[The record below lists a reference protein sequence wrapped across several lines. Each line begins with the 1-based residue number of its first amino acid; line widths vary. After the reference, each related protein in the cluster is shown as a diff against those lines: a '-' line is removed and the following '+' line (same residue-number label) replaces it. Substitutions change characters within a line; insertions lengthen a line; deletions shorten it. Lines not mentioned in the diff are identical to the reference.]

1 MNLDFSQEEI
11 AFRDEVRA
19 FIAENYP
26 KDLTAKFKSLNL
38 GSAATG
44 EGLTRDD
51 FLAWHKVLGKK
62 GWSAPAWPK
71 EYGGAGWTATQR
83 YIWLEEN
90 ARAETIMPL
99 PFGVSMVGPVIYTF
113 GTPEQKQRFLPGI
126 LSGEVWWA
134 QGYSEPGA
142 GSDLA
147 SLKTKAVREGD
158 FYIVNGQ
165 KTWTTLAQYA
175 DWGFFLVRTD
185 SSAKAQEGISFLLI
199 DMKSPGVTVRPIKL
213 LDGGY
218 EVNDVFLDNVKVPVD
233 QRIYEEN
240 KGWTCAKFLLAHE
253 RAGIAGVAR
262 SKRNVEKLKQIAK
275 VELSDDGRPLIDDE
289 DFQRKLAQL
298 EIDLSTLEMTE
309 LRTLAREHAGKG
321 PGPESSLLKIRGTE
335 IQQRLTE
342 LTLEAVGNYA
352 QPYLRDQPEG
362 ANEFAIGPDYAS
374 AAAPIYFNWRKASI
388 YGGSNEIQRNIIA
401 KMVLGL

>member
-1 MNLDFSQEEI
+1 MNLDFSPEEI
-11 AFRDEVRA
+11 AFREEVRA
-19 FIAENYP
+19 FIDANYP
-26 KDLTAKFKSLNL
+26 KHLKGIGLREDLTK
-38 GSAATG
+38 
-44 EGLTRDD
+44 ED
-51 FLAWHKVLGKK
+51 FLAWHKILGKK

-71 EYGGAGWTATQR
+71 EYGGTGWTATQR

-90 ARAETIMPL
+90 ARAETIPPL

-113 GTPEQKQRFLPGI
+113 GTPEQKQRYLPGI
-126 LSGEVWWA
+126 LSGDVWWA

-158 FYIVNGQ
+158 YYIVNGQ
-165 KTWTTLAQYA
+165 KTWTTLGQHA

-185 SSAKAQEGISFLLI
+185 PNAKQQEGISFLLI
-199 DMKSPGVTVRPIKL
+199 DMKSPGVSVRPIKL

-218 EVNDVFLDNVKVPVD
+218 EVNDVFLEDVKVPVD

-262 SKRNVEKLKQIAK
+262 SKRNVERLKTIAK
-275 VELSDDGRPLIDDE
+275 AELGDDGKPLIESDD
-289 DFQRKLAQL
+289 FQLKLAQL
-298 EIDLSTLEMTE
+298 EIDLSALEMTE
-309 LRTLAREHAGKG
+309 LRVLAREHAGKG
-321 PGPESSLLKIRGTE
+321 PGPESSLLKVKGTE

-342 LTLEAVGNYA
+342 LTLEAIGNYA
-352 QPYLRDQPEG
+352 QPYTRELG
-362 ANEFAIGPDYAS
+362 GNEFAVGPDYS
-374 AAAPIYFNWRKASI
+374 RTPAPVYFNWRKASI

>member
-1 MNLDFSQEEI
+1 MDLNFTAEEI

-19 FIAENYP
+19 FIEENYP
-26 KDLTAKFKSLNL
+26 KHLRGKNIMREDLSK
-38 GSAATG
+38 
-44 EGLTRDD
+44 ED
-51 FLAWHKVLGKK
+51 FLAWHKILGKK
-62 GWSAPAWPK
+62 GWSAPAWPV
-71 EYGGAGWTATQR
+71 EYGGTGWTATQR

-90 ARAETIMPL
+90 ARAETIPPL

-126 LSGEVWWA
+126 LSGDVWWC

-147 SLKTKAVREGD
+147 SLKTRAVREGD
-158 FYIVNGQ
+158 HYIVNGQ
-165 KTWTTLAQYA
+165 KTWTTLAQHA

-185 SSAKAQEGISFLLI
+185 PSAKPQEGISFLMI
-199 DMKSPGVTVRPIKL
+199 DMKSSGVSVRPIKL

-218 EVNDVFLDNVKVPVD
+218 EVNDVFLEDVKVPVD

-253 RAGIAGVAR
+253 RSGIAGVAR
-262 SKRNVEKLKQIAK
+262 SKRNVERLKQIAK
-275 VELSDDGRPLIDDE
+275 AEAGDDGKPLIEDE
-289 DFQRKLAQL
+289 DFQRKLAEL
-298 EIDLSTLEMTE
+298 EIDLSALEMTE
-309 LRTLAREHAGKG
+309 LRVLARESAGRG
-321 PGPESSLLKIRGTE
+321 PGPESSLLKIKGTE

-352 QPYLRDQPEG
+352 QPYTRELGEG
-362 ANEFAIGPDYAS
+362 NEFGVGPDYS
-374 AAAPIYFNWRKASI
+374 RAAAPIYFNWRKASI

>member
-1 MNLDFSQEEI
+1 MDLEFSPEEI
-11 AFRDEVRA
+11 AFRQEVRA
-19 FIAENYP
+19 FIEANYP
-26 KDLTAKFKSLNL
+26 KHLKGISLREDLSK
-38 GSAATG
+38 
-44 EGLTRDD
+44 ED
-51 FLAWHKVLGKK
+51 FLAWHQILGKK

-71 EYGGAGWTATQR
+71 EYGGTGWTATQR

-90 ARAETIMPL
+90 ARAETIPPL

-113 GTPEQKQRFLPGI
+113 GTPEQKARFLPGI
-126 LSGEVWWA
+126 LSGQVWWA

-165 KTWTTLAQYA
+165 KTWTTLGQYA

-185 SSAKAQEGISFLLI
+185 SSAKQQEGISFLLI

-218 EVNDVFLDNVKVPVD
+218 EVNDVFLENVKVPVD

-262 SKRNVEKLKQIAK
+262 SKRNVERLKTIAK
-275 VELSDDGRPLIDDE
+275 AELGDDGKPLIEDE
-289 DFQRKLAQL
+289 DFQRKLAEL
-298 EIDLSTLEMTE
+298 EIDLSALEMTE
-309 LRTLAREHAGKG
+309 LRVLAREHAGKG
-321 PGPESSLLKIRGTE
+321 PGPESSLLKVKGTE

-352 QPYLRDQPEG
+352 QPYTRELKG
-362 ANEFAIGPDYAS
+362 SNEFNVGPEYS
-374 AAAPIYFNWRKASI
+374 RAAAPVYFNWRKASI

>member
-1 MNLDFSQEEI
+1 MDLNFSAEEL

-19 FIAENYP
+19 FIDANYP
-26 KDLTAKFKSLNL
+26 KHLKGKVLREDLSK
-38 GSAATG
+38 
-44 EGLTRDD
+44 ED
-51 FLAWHKVLGKK
+51 FLAWHKILGKK
-62 GWSAPAWPK
+62 GWSAPAWPS
-71 EYGGAGWTATQR
+71 EYGGTGWTATQR

-90 ARAETIMPL
+90 ARAETIPPL

-147 SLKTKAVREGD
+147 SLKTRAVREGD
-158 FYIVNGQ
+158 HYIVNGQ
-165 KTWTTLAQYA
+165 KTWTTLGQHA

-185 SSAKAQEGISFLLI
+185 TSAKQQEGISFLLI

-218 EVNDVFLDNVKVPVD
+218 EVNDVFLENVKVPVD

-262 SKRNVEKLKQIAK
+262 SKRNVERLKSIAK
-275 VELSDDGRPLIDDE
+275 AEIGDDGKPLIEDE
-289 DFQRKLAQL
+289 DFQRKLSEL
-298 EIDLSTLEMTE
+298 EIDLSALEMTE
-309 LRTLAREHAGKG
+309 LRTLAREQAGKG
-321 PGPESSLLKIRGTE
+321 PGPESSLLKIKGTE

-352 QPYLRDQPEG
+352 QPYPRGLG
-362 ANEFAIGPDYAS
+362 SNEFPVGPDYAG

>member
-1 MNLDFSQEEI
+1 MSARVGRLIMDLNFSPEEI

-19 FIAENYP
+19 FIEANYP
-26 KDLTAKFKSLNL
+26 KHLKGKVLREDLSK
-38 GSAATG
+38 
-44 EGLTRDD
+44 ED
-51 FLAWHKVLGKK
+51 FLAWHKILGKK

-71 EYGGAGWTATQR
+71 EYGGTGWTATQR

-90 ARAETIMPL
+90 ARGETIPPL

-126 LSGEVWWA
+126 LSGDVWWA

-147 SLKTKAVREGD
+147 SLKTRAVREGD
-158 FYIVNGQ
+158 YYIVNGQ
-165 KTWTTLAQYA
+165 KTWTTLGQYA
-175 DWGFFLVRTD
+175 DWGFFLVRTNPD
-185 SSAKAQEGISFLLI
+185 AKPQEGISFLLI

-262 SKRNVEKLKQIAK
+262 SKRNVERLKSIAK
-275 VELSDDGRPLIDDE
+275 SEIGDDGKPLIEDDE
-289 DFQRKLAQL
+289 FQRKLSEL
-298 EIDLSTLEMTE
+298 EIDLSALEMTE
-309 LRTLAREHAGKG
+309 LRTLAREQAGKG
-321 PGPESSLLKIRGTE
+321 PGPESSLLKIKGTE

-352 QPYLRDQPEG
+352 QPYPRGLG
-362 ANEFAIGPDYAS
+362 SNEFGVGPDYAGP
-374 AAAPIYFNWRKASI
+374 AAPLYFNFRKASI

>member
-1 MNLDFSQEEI
+1 MDLNFSKDEI

-19 FIAENYP
+19 FIRDNYP
-26 KDLTAKFKSLNL
+26 EHLRKKSIVREDLTK
-38 GSAATG
+38 
-44 EGLTRDD
+44 EE
-51 FLAWHKVLGKK
+51 FLAWHQILGKK

-71 EYGGAGWTATQR
+71 QYGGTGWSATQR

-90 ARAETIMPL
+90 ARAETIPPL

-113 GTPEQKQRFLPGI
+113 GTDEQKQRFLPGI
-126 LSGEVWWA
+126 LAGDVWWC

-147 SLKTKAVREGD
+147 SLKTRAVREGD
-158 FYIVNGQ
+158 HYIVNGQ
-165 KTWTTLAQYA
+165 KTWTTLGQFA

-185 SSAKAQEGISFLLI
+185 ASAKQQEGISFLLI
-199 DMKSPGVTVRPIKL
+199 DMKSPGVSVRPIKL
-213 LDGGY
+213 LDGGH

-233 QRIYEEN
+233 QRIHEEN

-253 RAGIAGVAR
+253 RSGIAGVAR
-262 SKRNVEKLKQIAK
+262 SKRNVERLKQIAK
-275 VELSDDGRPLIDDE
+275 AEIGDDGRPLIEDDE
-289 DFQRKLAQL
+289 FQKRLAEL
-298 EIDLSTLEMTE
+298 EIDLSALEMTE
-309 LRTLAREHAGKG
+309 LRNLAREQAGRG
-321 PGPESSLLKIRGTE
+321 PGPESSLLKIKGTE

-352 QPYLRDQPEG
+352 QPYFRGFDEKG
-362 ANEFAIGPDYAS
+362 SNEFPIGPDYAHL
-374 AAAPIYFNWRKASI
+374 AAPTYFNWRKASI

>member
-1 MNLDFSQEEI
+1 MNLEFSPEEI

-19 FIAENYP
+19 FIDANYP
-26 KDLTAKFKSLNL
+26 ARLKSVGMREDLSKA
-38 GSAATG
+38 
-44 EGLTRDD
+44 DM
-51 FLAWHKVLGKK
+51 LAWHKILGKK
-62 GWSAPAWPK
+62 GWSAPAWPV
-71 EYGGAGWTATQR
+71 EYGGTGWTATQR

-90 ARAETIMPL
+90 ARAETIPPL

-126 LSGEVWWA
+126 LSGDVWWC

-147 SLKTKAVREGD
+147 SLKTRAVREGD
-158 FYIVNGQ
+158 HYIVNGQ
-165 KTWTTLAQYA
+165 KTWTTLAQHA
-175 DWGFFLVRTD
+175 DWGFFLCRTD
-185 SSAKAQEGISFLLI
+185 PSAKPQEGISFLLI
-199 DMKSPGVTVRPIKL
+199 DMKSPGVSVRPIKL
-213 LDGGY
+213 LDGGH

-233 QRIYEEN
+233 QRIHEEN

-262 SKRNVEKLKQIAK
+262 SKRNVEKLKAIAK
-275 VELSDDGRPLIDDE
+275 AELSDEGRPLIEDE
-289 DFQRKLAQL
+289 DFCRKVAEL
-298 EIDLSTLEMTE
+298 EIDLSALEMTE
-309 LRTLAREHAGKG
+309 LRVLARESAGKG
-321 PGPESSLLKIRGTE
+321 PGPESSLLKIKGTE

-342 LTLEAVGNYA
+342 LTLEAVGNYG
-352 QPYLRDQPEG
+352 QPYYRGFPKDG
-362 ANEFAIGPDYAS
+362 ANAFPIGPDYAHH
-374 AAAPIYFNWRKASI
+374 AAPVYFNWRKASI

>member
-1 MNLDFSQEEI
+1 MDLEFSPEEI
-11 AFRDEVRA
+11 KFRDEVRA
-19 FIAENYP
+19 FIRDNYP
-26 KDLTAKFKSLNL
+26 EQLKGKGLREDLSK
-38 GSAATG
+38 
-44 EGLTRDD
+44 EEM
-51 FLAWHKVLGKK
+51 LAWHKVLGKK
-62 GWSAPAWPK
+62 GWSAPAWPV
-71 EYGGAGWTATQR
+71 EYGGTGWTATQR

-90 ARAETIMPL
+90 ARAETIPPL

-126 LSGEVWWA
+126 LTGDVWWC

-147 SLKTKAVREGD
+147 SLKTRAVREGD

-165 KTWTTLAQYA
+165 KTWTTLGQHA
-175 DWGFFLVRTD
+175 DWGFFLVRTNPD
-185 SSAKAQEGISFLLI
+185 AKQQEGISFLLI
-199 DMKSPGVTVRPIKL
+199 DMKSSGVTVRPIKM

-233 QRIYEEN
+233 QRVYEEN

-262 SKRNVEKLKQIAK
+262 SKRNVEKLKTIAK
-275 VELSDDGRPLIDDE
+275 AELGDDGKPLIEDE
-289 DFQRKLAQL
+289 DFQRKLAEL
-298 EIDLSTLEMTE
+298 EIDLAALEMTE
-309 LRTLAREHAGKG
+309 LRVLAREQAGKG
-321 PGPESSLLKIRGTE
+321 PGPESSLLKVKGTE

-352 QPYLRDQPEG
+352 QPYFRGFPKDG
-362 ANEFAIGPDYAS
+362 ANAFPIGPDYAHH
-374 AAAPIYFNWRKASI
+374 AAPTYFNWRKASI

>member
-1 MNLDFSQEEI
+1 MNLEFSPEEI
-11 AFRDEVRA
+11 AFREEVRT
-19 FIAENYP
+19 FIEANYP
-26 KDLTAKFKSLNL
+26 KHLRGKNIMREDLSK
-38 GSAATG
+38 
-44 EGLTRDD
+44 ED
-51 FLAWHKVLGKK
+51 FLAWHKILGKK

-71 EYGGAGWTATQR
+71 EYGGTGWTATQR

-90 ARAETIMPL
+90 ARAETIPPL

-113 GTPEQKQRFLPGI
+113 GTPEQKARFLPGI
-126 LSGEVWWA
+126 LKGEVWWA

-158 FYIVNGQ
+158 YYIVNGQ
-165 KTWTTLAQYA
+165 KTWTTLGQHA

-185 SSAKAQEGISFLLI
+185 PNAKQQEGISFLLI
-199 DMKSPGVTVRPIKL
+199 DMKSPGVSVRPIKL

-218 EVNDVFLDNVKVPVD
+218 EVNDIFLDNVRVPVD

-262 SKRNVEKLKQIAK
+262 SKRNVEKLKAIAK
-275 VELSDDGRPLIDDE
+275 AETGDDGKPLIEDE

-298 EIDLSTLEMTE
+298 QIDLTALEITE
-309 LRTLAREHAGKG
+309 LRVLAREHAGKG
-321 PGPESSLLKIRGTE
+321 PGPESSLLKIKGTE

-352 QPYLRDQPEG
+352 QPYTRELGEG
-362 ANEFAIGPDYAS
+362 NEFAVGPDYS
-374 AAAPIYFNWRKASI
+374 RGAAPIYFNWRKASI